1 MCEMILSVCA
11 KLSHIKS
18 FRKFR
23 GFRTTFA
30 VLVLL
35 WFLPAFNS
43 TPLYP
48 ATLND
53 TQVIKSDHWIYDAV
67 YTLFTR
73 SGQTCPAS
81 SFPITVGEL
90 KFLLKQISVAE
101 LDSATSRLYNEVYS
115 FLYDDEDLIG
125 RFFGEGSASGDGTD
139 KSPTA
144 PNNISAGSMDS
155 ASGAANSGNSAG
167 SGGTDVVGENQ
178 AGAATTQDSATA
190 AQNATDTPLN
200 ANPATATQ
208 NAPGTLQNATASGKD
223 RFVFSVAPRLTPEA
237 YVKSNDDVN
246 WFFARQDPYLKD
258 NFATLP
264 VRLGFGNYITLET
277 DIFYGKNRAEAQLAV
292 NWTNLPLNG
301 RFDYLYPRFA
311 YGSAGIFHDSWGASF
326 HIANEGLTIGK
337 TLTGSVIY
345 NRTFET
351 AAYAELNLYSNWGTY
366 ALDVAQVDYNRFM
379 YLHHLEIRPFKQLKL
394 ALVEGGLVNGPM
406 EMKYLNPLMIVHS
419 WYPNEDYSETEAPGT
434 TGGDHK
440 YCAYLGVMVDY
451 VPCKNLRIYALWAQN
466 EMQAFGELDSTYGQ
480 LFPDSIGLQVGV
492 ETFFSGGDN
501 RLWKINLESVYT
513 LPFLYIK
520 HSAQSSLYRAR
531 RDNHV
536 PGGAINSWIG
546 TPFGP
551 DCLAFQ
557 TGVTCSQT
565 GIWSAG
571 LSYLLTIHGE
581 NGFGTFTD
589 SRWAYEVD
597 DVTYY
602 AYYPVVKS
610 ARNLATTEECIA
622 EARNHWLSGLLEYRN
637 DIVLNGSYTL
647 NKYCSFDAQFV
658 YTFVFNCGHTQD
670 NFQQGVELAISAT
683 FKYF

>member
-1 MCEMILSVCA
+1 MKHSVCA
-11 KLSHIKS
+11 KSSHFAIIR
-18 FRKFR
+18 FRAI
-23 GFRTTFA
+23 FA
-30 VLVLL
+30 ILALLV
-35 WFLPAFNS
+35 FMPAFNG

-48 ATLND
+48 AALND
-53 TQVIKSDHWIYDAV
+53 TQVIKSDHWVYDAV
-67 YTLFTR
+67 YSLFTR

-90 KFLLKQISVAE
+90 KFLLKQV
-101 LDSATSRLYNEVYS
+101 DSSSFDNVTNHLYNEVYS
-115 FLYDDEDLIG
+115 FLYDDEDLIH
-125 RFFGEGSASGDGTD
+125 RFFSDESTSD
-139 KSPTA
+139 
-144 PNNISAGSMDS
+144 
-155 ASGAANSGNSAG
+155 
-167 SGGTDVVGENQ
+167 
-178 AGAATTQDSATA
+178 
-190 AQNATDTPLN
+190 ATDTD
-200 ANPATATQ
+200 
-208 NAPGTLQNATASGKD
+208 S
-223 RFVFSVAPRLTPEA
+223 FVFSVAPRLTPEA
-237 YVKSNDDVN
+237 YVKSNDDVS

-264 VRLGFGNYITLET
+264 VRLGFGNFITLET
-277 DIFYGKNRAEAQLAV
+277 DIFYGKNRAEARLPE

-311 YGSAGIFHDSWGASF
+311 YGSAGIFHENWGASF

-337 TLTGSVIY
+337 TLTGSIIY

-351 AAYAELNLYSNWGTY
+351 ASYAELNLYSNWGSY

-379 YLHHLEIRPFKQLKL
+379 YLHHLEIRPFNQLKI

-419 WYPNEDYSETEAPGT
+419 WYPNQDYQETEAPGSN
-434 TGGDHK
+434 GGDHK
-440 YCAYLGVMVDY
+440 YCAYLGVMLDY
-451 VPCKNLRIYALWAQN
+451 VPCRNLRIYALWAQN
-466 EMQAFGELDSTYGQ
+466 ELQAFGELDSTYGQ
-480 LFPDSIGLQVGV
+480 LLPDSFGLQVGA
-492 ETFFSGGDN
+492 ETFFSGGGS

-520 HSAQSSLYRAR
+520 HIAQSSLYRAR
-531 RDNHV
+531 KDDHV

-551 DCLAFQ
+551 DCLAIQ

-565 GIWSAG
+565 GVWSAG
-571 LSYLLTIHGE
+571 LNYLLTIHGE

-597 DVTYY
+597 GVTYY
-602 AYYPVVKS
+602 AYYPVVKDT
-610 ARNLATTEECIA
+610 RHLATTEECIA

-658 YTFVFNCGHTQD
+658 YTFVFNSGHTQD

>member
-1 MCEMILSVCA
+1 MRFSVC
-11 KLSHIKS
+11 SRS
-18 FRKFR
+18 
-23 GFRTTFA
+23 RTLFA
-30 VLVLL
+30 VLALL
-35 WFLPAFNS
+35 VFLPAFHS
-43 TPLYP
+43 IPIYS
-48 ATLND
+48 AALND
-53 TQVIKSDHWIYDAV
+53 TQIIKSDHWVYDAV

-73 SGQTCPAS
+73 SGQTCPAN

-90 KFLLKQISVAE
+90 KFLLKQIDAASFDTV
-101 LDSATSRLYNEVYS
+101 SNRLYNEVYS
-115 FLYDDEDLIG
+115 FLYDDEDFIH
-125 RFFGEGSASGDGTD
+125 RFFSE
-139 KSPTA
+139 
-144 PNNISAGSMDS
+144 DS
-155 ASGAANSGNSAG
+155 ASDAHSS
-167 SGGTDVVGENQ
+167 
-178 AGAATTQDSATA
+178 DSF
-190 AQNATDTPLN
+190 
-200 ANPATATQ
+200 
-208 NAPGTLQNATASGKD
+208 APDSD
-223 RFVFSVAPRLTPEA
+223 SFVFSVTPRLTPEA
-237 YVKSNDDVN
+237 YVKSNDDVS

-264 VRLGFGNYITLET
+264 IRFGFGNFVTIET
-277 DIFYGKNRAEAQLAV
+277 DIFYGKNRAEARLAK

-311 YGSAGIFHDSWGASF
+311 YGSTGIFHENWGASF

-351 AAYAELNLYSNWGTY
+351 AAYAELNLYSNWGSY
-366 ALDVAQVDYNRFM
+366 ALDVSQVDYNRFM
-379 YLHHLEIRPFKQLKL
+379 YLHHLEIRPFKQLKI

-419 WYPNEDYSETEAPGT
+419 WYPAQDYSETEAPDT
-434 TGGDHK
+434 DGGDHK
-440 YCAYLGVMVDY
+440 YCAYLGVMLDY
-451 VPCKNLRIYALWAQN
+451 VPCRNLRLYALWAQN

-480 LFPDSIGLQVGV
+480 LFPDSIGLQVGA
-492 ETFFSGGDN
+492 ETFFSGGDS

-513 LPFLYIK
+513 LPFLYMK

-565 GIWSAG
+565 GVWSAG

-589 SRWAYEVD
+589 SRWAYVVD
-597 DVTYY
+597 GVTYY

-622 EARNHWLSGLLEYRN
+622 EARNHWLSGTLEYRN

-658 YTFVFNCGHTQD
+658 YTFVFNSGHTQD
-670 NFQQGVELAISAT
+670 NFQQSVELAVSAT

>member
-1 MCEMILSVCA
+1 MRFSVC
-11 KLSHIKS
+11 SRS
-18 FRKFR
+18 
-23 GFRTTFA
+23 RTLFA
-30 VLVLL
+30 VLTLL
-35 WFLPAFNS
+35 VFLPAFHS
-43 TPLYP
+43 IPIYP
-48 ATLND
+48 AALND
-53 TQVIKSDHWIYDAV
+53 TQIIKSDHWVYDAV

-73 SGQTCPAS
+73 SGQTCPAN

-90 KFLLKQISVAE
+90 KFLLKQIDAASFDTV
-101 LDSATSRLYNEVYS
+101 SNRLYNEVYS
-115 FLYDDEDLIG
+115 FLYDDEDFIH
-125 RFFGEGSASGDGTD
+125 RFFSE
-139 KSPTA
+139 
-144 PNNISAGSMDS
+144 DS
-155 ASGAANSGNSAG
+155 ASDAHSS
-167 SGGTDVVGENQ
+167 
-178 AGAATTQDSATA
+178 DSF
-190 AQNATDTPLN
+190 
-200 ANPATATQ
+200 
-208 NAPGTLQNATASGKD
+208 APDSD
-223 RFVFSVAPRLTPEA
+223 SFVFSVTPRLTPEA
-237 YVKSNDDVN
+237 YVKSNDDVS

-264 VRLGFGNYITLET
+264 IRFGFGNFVTIET
-277 DIFYGKNRAEAQLAV
+277 DIFYGKNRAEARLAK

-311 YGSAGIFHDSWGASF
+311 YGSTGIFHENWGASF

-351 AAYAELNLYSNWGTY
+351 AAYAELNLYSNWGSY
-366 ALDVAQVDYNRFM
+366 ALDVSQVDYNRFM
-379 YLHHLEIRPFKQLKL
+379 YLHHLEIRPFKQLKI

-419 WYPNEDYSETEAPGT
+419 WYPAQDYSETEAPDT
-434 TGGDHK
+434 DGGDHK
-440 YCAYLGVMVDY
+440 YCAYLGVMLDY
-451 VPCKNLRIYALWAQN
+451 VPCRNLRLYALWAQN

-480 LFPDSIGLQVGV
+480 LFPDSIGLQVGA
-492 ETFFSGGDN
+492 ETFFSGGDS

-513 LPFLYIK
+513 LPFLYMK

-565 GIWSAG
+565 GVWSAG

-589 SRWAYEVD
+589 SRWAYVVD
-597 DVTYY
+597 GVTYY

-622 EARNHWLSGLLEYRN
+622 EARNHWLSGTLEYRN

-658 YTFVFNCGHTQD
+658 YTFVFNSGHTQD
-670 NFQQGVELAISAT
+670 NFQQSVELAVSAT

>member
-1 MCEMILSVCA
+1 MKLSVC
-11 KLSHIKS
+11 SRS
-18 FRKFR
+18 
-23 GFRTTFA
+23 RTLFA
-30 VLVLL
+30 VLALL
-35 WFLPAFNS
+35 VFLPAFHS
-43 TPLYP
+43 ISIYP
-48 ATLND
+48 ASLND
-53 TQVIKSDHWIYDAV
+53 TQIIKSDHWVYDAV
-67 YTLFTR
+67 YALFTR

-90 KFLLKQISVAE
+90 KFLLKQVDASSFDNV
-101 LDSATSRLYNEVYS
+101 TNRLYNEVYS

-125 RFFGEGSASGDGTD
+125 RFFSD
-139 KSPTA
+139 
-144 PNNISAGSMDS
+144 DS
-155 ASGAANSGNSAG
+155 ASDAQTPQNSSIVADAGGAPSTAPTAG
-167 SGGTDVVGENQ
+167 D
-178 AGAATTQDSATA
+178 
-190 AQNATDTPLN
+190 QNA
-200 ANPATATQ
+200 
-208 NAPGTLQNATASGKD
+208 SGSD
-223 RFVFSVAPRLTPEA
+223 SFVISVTPRLTPEA
-237 YVKSNDDVN
+237 YVKSNDDVS

-264 VRLGFGNYITLET
+264 VRLGFGNFVTLET
-277 DIFYGKNRAEAQLAV
+277 DIFYGKNRAEARLAE
-292 NWTNLPLNG
+292 NWTNLPLYG

-311 YGSAGIFHDSWGASF
+311 YGSTGIFHENWGASF

-351 AAYAELNLYSNWGTY
+351 ASYAELNLYSNWGAY

-379 YLHHLEIRPFKQLKL
+379 YLHHLEIRPFKQLKI

-434 TGGDHK
+434 DGGDHK
-440 YCAYLGVMVDY
+440 YCAYLGVMLDY
-451 VPCKNLRIYALWAQN
+451 VPCQNLRLYALWAQN

-480 LFPDSIGLQVGV
+480 LFPDSIGFQFGA
-492 ETFFSGGDN
+492 ETFFSGGDS

-513 LPFLYIK
+513 LPFLYMK
-520 HSAQSSLYRAR
+520 HSPQSSLYRAR
-531 RDNHV
+531 KDNHV

-565 GIWSAG
+565 GVWSAG

-589 SRWAYEVD
+589 SRWAYVVD
-597 DVTYY
+597 GVTYY

-658 YTFVFNCGHTQD
+658 YTFVFNSGHTQD
-670 NFQQGVELAISAT
+670 NFQQGVELALSAT

>member
-1 MCEMILSVCA
+1 MKHSVCA
-11 KLSHIKS
+11 KSSHFAS
-18 FRKFR
+18 LRFRAI
-23 GFRTTFA
+23 FA
-30 VLVLL
+30 ILALLV
-35 WFLPAFNS
+35 FMPAFNG

-48 ATLND
+48 AALND
-53 TQVIKSDHWIYDAV
+53 TQVIKSDHWVYEAV

-90 KFLLKQISVAE
+90 KFLLKQV
-101 LDSATSRLYNEVYS
+101 DSSSFDNVTNHLYNEVYS
-115 FLYDDEDLIG
+115 FLYDDEDLIH
-125 RFFGEGSASGDGTD
+125 RFFSDESASD
-139 KSPTA
+139 
-144 PNNISAGSMDS
+144 
-155 ASGAANSGNSAG
+155 
-167 SGGTDVVGENQ
+167 
-178 AGAATTQDSATA
+178 
-190 AQNATDTPLN
+190 ATDTD
-200 ANPATATQ
+200 
-208 NAPGTLQNATASGKD
+208 S
-223 RFVFSVAPRLTPEA
+223 FVFSVTPRLTPEA
-237 YVKSNDDVN
+237 YVKSNDDVS

-264 VRLGFGNYITLET
+264 VRLGFGNFITLET
-277 DIFYGKNRAEAQLAV
+277 DIFYGKNRAEARLPE

-311 YGSAGIFHDSWGASF
+311 YGSAGIFHENWGASF

-337 TLTGSVIY
+337 TLTGSIIY

-351 AAYAELNLYSNWGTY
+351 ASYAELNLYSNWGSY

-379 YLHHLEIRPFKQLKL
+379 YLHHLEIRPFKQLKI
-394 ALVEGGLVNGPM
+394 ALIEGGLVNGPM

-419 WYPNEDYSETEAPGT
+419 WYPNQDYQETEAPGSN
-434 TGGDHK
+434 GGDHK
-440 YCAYLGVMVDY
+440 YCAYLGVMLDY
-451 VPCKNLRIYALWAQN
+451 VPCRNLRIYALWAQN
-466 EMQAFGELDSTYGQ
+466 ELQAFGELDNDYGKQ
-480 LFPDSIGLQVGV
+480 LPDSFGLQVGA

-501 RLWKINLESVYT
+501 QLWKINLESVYT
-513 LPFLYIK
+513 LPFLYMK
-520 HSAQSSLYRAR
+520 QSAQSSLYRAR
-531 RDNHV
+531 KDDHV
-536 PGGAINSWIG
+536 DGGAINSWIG

-551 DCLAFQ
+551 DCLAIQ

-565 GIWSAG
+565 GVWSAG
-571 LSYLLTIHGE
+571 LNYLLTIHGE

-597 DVTYY
+597 GVTYY
-602 AYYPVVKS
+602 AYYPSVK
-610 ARNLATTEECIA
+610 AIRNLATTEECIA

-658 YTFVFNCGHTQD
+658 YTFVFNSGHTQD

>member
-1 MCEMILSVCA
+1 MKHSVCA
-11 KLSHIKS
+11 KSSHFAS
-18 FRKFR
+18 LRFRAI
-23 GFRTTFA
+23 FA
-30 VLVLL
+30 ILALLV
-35 WFLPAFNS
+35 FMPAFNG

-48 ATLND
+48 AALND
-53 TQVIKSDHWIYDAV
+53 TQVIKSDHWVYEAV

-90 KFLLKQISVAE
+90 KFLLKQV
-101 LDSATSRLYNEVYS
+101 DSSSFDNVTNHLYNEVYS
-115 FLYDDEDLIG
+115 FLYDDEDLIH
-125 RFFGEGSASGDGTD
+125 RFFSDESASD
-139 KSPTA
+139 
-144 PNNISAGSMDS
+144 
-155 ASGAANSGNSAG
+155 
-167 SGGTDVVGENQ
+167 
-178 AGAATTQDSATA
+178 
-190 AQNATDTPLN
+190 ATDTD
-200 ANPATATQ
+200 
-208 NAPGTLQNATASGKD
+208 S
-223 RFVFSVAPRLTPEA
+223 FVFSVTPRLTPEA
-237 YVKSNDDVN
+237 YVKSNDDVS

-264 VRLGFGNYITLET
+264 VRLGFGNFITLET
-277 DIFYGKNRAEAQLAV
+277 DIFYGKNRAEARLPE

-311 YGSAGIFHDSWGASF
+311 YGSAGIFHENWGASF

-337 TLTGSVIY
+337 TLTGSIIY

-351 AAYAELNLYSNWGTY
+351 ASYAELNLYSNWGSY

-379 YLHHLEIRPFKQLKL
+379 YLHHLEIRPFKQLKIEL
-394 ALVEGGLVNGPM
+394 IEGGLVNGPM

-419 WYPNEDYSETEAPGT
+419 WYPNQDYQETEAPGSN
-434 TGGDHK
+434 GGDHK
-440 YCAYLGVMVDY
+440 YCAYLGVMLDY
-451 VPCKNLRIYALWAQN
+451 VPCRNLRIYALWAQN
-466 EMQAFGELDSTYGQ
+466 ELQAFGELDNDYGKQ
-480 LFPDSIGLQVGV
+480 LPDSFGLQVGA

-501 RLWKINLESVYT
+501 QLWKINLESVYT
-513 LPFLYIK
+513 LPFLYMK
-520 HSAQSSLYRAR
+520 QSAQSSLYRAR
-531 RDNHV
+531 KDDHV
-536 PGGAINSWIG
+536 DGGAINSWIG

-551 DCLAFQ
+551 DCLAIQ

-565 GIWSAG
+565 GVWSAG
-571 LSYLLTIHGE
+571 LNYLLTIHGE

-597 DVTYY
+597 GVTYY
-602 AYYPVVKS
+602 AYYPSVK
-610 ARNLATTEECIA
+610 AIRNLATTEECIA

-658 YTFVFNCGHTQD
+658 YTFVFNSGHTQD